1 MQRNLQLLANTVLS
15 SINFKNQQK
24 MYELLFWKYL
34 DGIYLNHH
42 EVYEAIDEEQ
52 EVEGLETLPVE
63 VILNRFNTVF
73 SKWEKV
79 DENSWKNTNGKG
91 AFQIKTTPQSI
102 KIDCYG
108 TEGKTMNLLV
118 DTMAEFK
125 CPLYDPQVPERYDE
139 MSE

>member
-1 MQRNLQLLANTVLS
+1 
-15 SINFKNQQK
+15 

-34 DGIYLNHH
+34 DEVYLNHH
-42 EVYEAIDEEQ
+42 EVYEAIDEQQ
-52 EVEGLETLPVE
+52 EVEGLEALPIT
-63 VILNRFNTVF
+63 VILNRINSVF
-73 SKWEKV
+73 SSWEKV

-91 AFQIKTTPQSI
+91 AFHIKTTSQSI